1 VFKNNLTKID
11 IIKNLSAKTGY
22 PISFSKK
29 LIDDLIKIIS
39 KDIKMG
45 NINLKN
51 VGSFK
56 LINKKERI
64 GRNPKT
70 NEKFLI
76 KSRKSISFTPSKKI
90 LNNLNKFL

>member
-1 VFKNNLTKID
+1 MFKNNLTKID

-29 LIDDLIKIIS
+29 LIEDLIKIIS

>member
-1 VFKNNLTKID
+1 MFKNNLTKKD
-11 IIKNLSAKTGY
+11 IVKNLSARTGY

-29 LIDDLIKIIS
+29 LIEDLIIIIR
-39 KDIKMG
+39 KNIKAG

-56 LINKKERI
+56 LLNKKDRI

-76 KSRKSISFTPSKKI
+76 KSRKSVSFTPSKKI
-90 LNNLNKFL
+90 LINLNKFL